1 MFIFQNLIINYN
13 DLFMF
18 DREKEEWYK
27 QRQPMGHFML
37 KPKKVAE
44 YHEGVN
50 EVTQDLLKLIRH
62 QRDPQSNIVADV
74 ARPLFKWSFECK

>member
-1 MFIFQNLIINYN
+1 MFY
-13 DLFMF
+13 
-18 DREKEEWYK
+18 RKGEEWYK

-37 KPKKVAE
+37 KPNKVSE
-44 YHEGVN
+44 YHEGFN

-74 ARPLFKWSFECK
+74 ASPFFKWSLECK